1 MAAFYNIMFY
11 GGLTLAII
19 FAVIA
24 IVLFFVL
31 KIPKAVGE
39 VTGSTA
45 KKKIEEIREKGYE
58 SVQGAGV
65 SKKDAIKNHSTKI
78 SVRDVNSSATKDTL
92 KKGRANYEK
101 AVAELHSRNEAS
113 GEEATDVLR
122 EDDFEEATDILRED
136 DFEGA
141 TDVLREDD
149 FEEATDVLRE
159 DDSEGATDVLREDD
173 SEEATDI
180 LREDDS
186 EEVTDILREDDS
198 EGATDVLREDDS
210 DVTDVLSD
218 DEEVTDNLKSS
229 GYHPAQTVS
238 LKMIRDVVVTH
249 SEESI

>member
-65 SKKDAIKNHSTKI
+65 SKKDAIKSHSTKI
-78 SVRDVNSSATKDTL
+78 SVRDVNSSATKDAL

-122 EDDFEEATDILRED
+122 EDD
-136 DFEGA
+136 
-141 TDVLREDD
+141 
-149 FEEATDVLRE
+149 
-159 DDSEGATDVLREDD
+159 
-173 SEEATDI
+173 
-180 LREDDS
+180 
-186 EEVTDILREDDS
+186 
-198 EGATDVLREDDS
+198 S
-210 DVTDVLSD
+210 D
-218 DEEVTDNLKSS
+218 VTDNLKSS

-238 LKMIRDVVVTH
+238 LKMIMDVVVTH

>member
-149 FEEATDVLRE
+149 
-159 DDSEGATDVLREDD
+159 
-173 SEEATDI
+173 
-180 LREDDS
+180 
-186 EEVTDILREDDS
+186 
-198 EGATDVLREDDS
+198 S